1 MISYKNKIK
10 YIFKDLD
17 LLNLALTH
25 KSASQENNERLEF
38 LGDSIISFYISEE
51 LYRQND
57 EIDEGKLTQLR
68 AKLVNRSLLNSIGK
82 RLNLDQDL
90 ILGKGEKV
98 TDTSI
103 LGNTLEALV
112 GAIYIDGGIEAA
124 KKVLND
130 IFDLEISNLKTEEDS
145 RDSKSKLQE
154 ILQKKSFNLPNY
166 SVKDRGPEKKN
177 QRFKVTC
184 RIEDLEISSFGTG
197 KNRKI
202 AEQKAAAKL
211 LKTNFYDE

>member
-130 IFDLEISNLKTEEDS
+130 IFDLEISNLKT
-145 RDSKSKLQE
+145 K
-154 ILQKKSFNLPNY
+154 
-166 SVKDRGPEKKN
+166 EK
-177 QRFKVTC
+177 F
-184 RIEDLEISSFGTG
+184 
-197 KNRKI
+197 
-202 AEQKAAAKL
+202 
-211 LKTNFYDE
+211 

>member
-38 LGDSIISFYISEE
+38 LGDSIIGFYISEE
-51 LYRQND
+51 LYSKND
-57 EIDEGKLTQLR
+57 KFDEGKLTQLR
-68 AKLVNRSLLNSIGK
+68 AKLVNRSLLNSLGK
-82 RLNLDQDL
+82 RLNLDKDL

-103 LGNTLEALV
+103 LGNAFEALV
-112 GAIYIDGGIEAA
+112 GAIYIDGGMEAT
-124 KKVLND
+124 KEVLND
-130 IFDLEISNLKTEEDS
+130 IFESEINNLETEEDS

-154 ILQKKSFNLPNY
+154 ILQKKNLNLPNY
-166 SVKDRGPEKKN
+166 LVEDRGPEKKN

-184 RIEDLEISSFGTG
+184 RIEELEIFSFGVG

-202 AEQKAAAKL
+202 AEQKAAEKL
-211 LKTNFYDE
+211 LNTNFYNE

>member
-25 KSASQENNERLEF
+25 KSASPENNERLEF
-38 LGDSIISFYISEE
+38 LGDSIIGFYISEE

-57 EIDEGKLTQLR
+57 KIDEGKLTQLR
-68 AKLVNRSLLNSIGK
+68 AKLVNRSVLNSIGK
-82 RLNLDQDL
+82 KLKLDQDL

-112 GAIYIDGGIEAA
+112 GAIYIDGGMEAW
-124 KKVLND
+124 KKLELN
-130 IFDLEISNLKTEEDS
+130 S
-145 RDSKSKLQE
+145 
-154 ILQKKSFNLPNY
+154 
-166 SVKDRGPEKKN
+166 
-177 QRFKVTC
+177 
-184 RIEDLEISSFGTG
+184 
-197 KNRKI
+197 
-202 AEQKAAAKL
+202 
-211 LKTNFYDE
+211 